1 MDGATDSD
9 GINPCSQVGVR
20 FLLVLVFQSK
30 EHEETF
36 S

>member
-1 MDGATDSD
+1 MDGAMDSD
-9 GINPCSQVGVR
+9 GINPRSQVGVR
-20 FLLVLVFQSK
+20 FLLVLVFQSE